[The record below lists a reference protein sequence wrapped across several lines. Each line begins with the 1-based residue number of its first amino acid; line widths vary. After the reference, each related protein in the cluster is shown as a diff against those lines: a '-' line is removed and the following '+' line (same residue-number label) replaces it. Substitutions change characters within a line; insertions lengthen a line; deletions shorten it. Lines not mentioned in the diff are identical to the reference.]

1 MMDSCNPGY
10 RLKAGV
16 LRCASRLP
24 LCLASLLL
32 LLLLTPSLPSARGR
46 HPDREWRVYG
56 GDPGSTRYSPLDQIN
71 RSNVHRLKVAWVFHT
86 GDKREDPP
94 STIECNPIVVDGT
107 LYLTS
112 PSLKVFALSA
122 ATGEKLWDFDPG
134 QTGQRVSRGV
144 AYWES
149 GRDRRILFT
158 AASTLYALDAGTG
171 QPIRT
176 FGEKGRVDL
185 RSGLDR
191 DGSDLP
197 VSATTPGVVFKNLLI
212 LGSHVGEGP
221 EPAAPGHVR
230 AFDVRTGRRVWI
242 FHTIP
247 HPGEFGH
254 DTWHPESWKTAGA
267 ANCWGGMS
275 LDEKRGVV
283 YLATGSPSYDFY
295 GADRPGQNLFGD
307 SVVALKAETGRR
319 IWHFQTVHHD
329 LWDYDLPCPPV
340 LVTVRHNGR
349 KIDAVAQVT
358 KTGFVFVLD
367 RETGKPLFPVEER
380 AVPASDVEGEAAW
393 PTQPIPAKP
402 PPFVRQ
408 AFTERMI
415 TDVSPEAHEFV
426 LRRFRQARG
435 RKIYD
440 PPSRE
445 GTIVFPGFHG
455 GANWSGASF
464 DPATGRLY
472 VNANEIPWIL
482 TMKNAPTGYP
492 HRFLSTGYY
501 RFLDPEGFPAIKP
514 PWGTLTSIDL
524 NRGEIAWQ
532 IPLGDVPE
540 LSKRG
545 VPQTGTE
552 NFGGSIVTAG
562 GLVFIGATKDRKF
575 RALDKDTG
583 KILWETQLEAG
594 GNATPSSYEAR
605 GKQYVVIAA
614 GGGFGNRA
622 PERQDTVAGD
632 AFVAYALP

>member
-1 MMDSCNPGY
+1 MRFSA
-10 RLKAGV
+10 RI
-16 LRCASRLP
+16 R
-24 LCLASLLL
+24 LCLPALILITLLSL
-32 LLLLTPSLPSARGR
+32 SLSGARGR
-46 HPDREWRVYG
+46 DRDREWRVYG
-56 GDPGSTRYSPLDQIN
+56 GDPGSTRYSPLNQIN
-71 RSNVHRLKVAWVFHT
+71 RSNVHRLKEAWVFHT
-86 GDKREDPP
+86 GDKREKPP
-94 STIECNPIVVDGT
+94 TTIECNPVVVDGT

-112 PSLKVFALSA
+112 PTLKVVALNA
-122 ATGEKLWDFDPG
+122 ATGEKQWEFDPR
-134 QTGQRVSRGV
+134 QKEQKVSRGV

-158 AASTLYALDAGTG
+158 AASYLYALDAATG
-171 QPIRT
+171 QLIPT
-176 FGEKGRVDL
+176 FGDEGRVDL
-185 RSGLDR
+185 RQGLDR
-191 DGSDLP
+191 DGPLGR
-197 VSATTPGVVFKNLLI
+197 VHATTPGTVFRNLII

-221 EPAAPGHVR
+221 DAAAPGHVR
-230 AFDVRTGRRVWI
+230 AFDVRTGKRIWI

-247 HPGEFGH
+247 HPGEFGY
-254 DTWHPESWKTAGA
+254 DTWGPESWKTAGA

-275 LDEKRGVV
+275 LDERRGVV

-295 GADRPGQNLFGD
+295 GADRPGQNLFGNC
-307 SVVALKAETGRR
+307 VVALKADTGRR
-319 IWHFQTVHHD
+319 VWHFQTVHHD

-340 LVTVRHNGR
+340 LVTVRQNGR
-349 KIDAVAQVT
+349 RIDAVAQVT

-380 AVPASDVEGEAAW
+380 PVPASDVEGETAW
-393 PTQPIPAKP
+393 PTQPVPVRP

-408 AFTERMI
+408 TFTEQDI
-415 TDVSPEAHEFV
+415 TDLSPEAREAV
-426 LRRFRQARG
+426 RRRFRDTRG
-435 RKIYD
+435 RRIFA

-464 DPATGRLY
+464 DPTTGRLY

-482 TMKNAPTGYP
+482 TMKDASAGSRY
-492 HRFLSTGYY
+492 RSVSTGYF
-501 RFLDPEGFPAIKP
+501 RFFDPEGYPAIKP

-532 IPLGDVPE
+532 IPLGEYPE
-540 LSKRG
+540 LKRRG

-562 GLVFIGATKDRKF
+562 GLLFIGATKDRVF
-575 RALDKDTG
+575 RALDKSTG
-583 KILWETQLEAG
+583 KILWEAELEAG
-594 GNATPSSYEAR
+594 GNATPSTYEVE

-622 PERQDTVAGD
+622 TEKADTVAGD

>member
-1 MMDSCNPGY
+1 M
-10 RLKAGV
+10 
-16 LRCASRLP
+16 RCFLGTSRWLP
-24 LCLASLLL
+24 CLILLL
-32 LLLLTPSLPSARGR
+32 LLCFPLSSDRGDR
-46 HPDREWRVYG
+46 PDREWRVYG
-56 GDPGSTRYSPLDQIN
+56 GDPGSTRYSPLAQIN

-86 GDKREDPP
+86 GDKQDNPP
-94 STIECNPIVVDGT
+94 STIECNPIVVHGA
-107 LYLTS
+107 LFLTS
-112 PSLKVFALSA
+112 PSLKVFALNA
-122 ATGEKLWDFDPG
+122 ATGEKLWEFDPG
-134 QTGQRVSRGV
+134 QRGQRASRGV
-144 AYWES
+144 GYWES
-149 GRDRRILFT
+149 RSDRRILFT
-158 AASTLYALDAGTG
+158 AASYLYALDAGTG

-176 FGEKGRVDL
+176 FGYNGRVDL

-191 DGSDLP
+191 DISNLGFA
-197 VSATTPGVVFKNLLI
+197 VTTPGVVYKDLII

-247 HPGEFGH
+247 HPGEFGY
-254 DTWHPESWKTAGA
+254 DTWDPDSWKTVGG

-275 LDEKRGVV
+275 LDEGRGVV

-295 GADRPGQNLFGD
+295 GADRHGQGLFGD

-319 IWHFQTVHHD
+319 VWHFQTVHHD

-340 LVTVRHNGR
+340 LVRVRHNGR
-349 KIDAVAQVT
+349 KTDAVAQVT
-358 KTGFVFVLD
+358 KTGFVFLLD

-380 AVPASDVEGEAAW
+380 PVPASDLESEGCW
-393 PTQPIPAKP
+393 PTQPVPVRP

-408 AFTERMI
+408 SFTEAEI
-415 TDVSPEAHEFV
+415 TNLSPEAHEFV
-426 LRRFRQARG
+426 LRRFKQTSG
-435 RKIYD
+435 RRIFT
-440 PPSRE
+440 PPTRE

-464 DPATGRLY
+464 DRTTGRLY

-482 TMKNAPTGYP
+482 TMREAPTGYH
-492 HRFLSTGYY
+492 HRSISTGYN
-501 RFLDPEGFPAIKP
+501 RFLDPEGFPAVKP

-524 NRGEIAWQ
+524 NRGEFVWQ
-532 IPLGDVPE
+532 IPLGEYPE
-540 LSKRG
+540 LSQRG

-562 GLVFIGATKDRKF
+562 GLLFIGATKDRKF

-583 KILWETQLEAG
+583 KILWETALETG
-594 GNATPSSYEAR
+594 GNATPSTYEAG

-622 PERQDTVAGD
+622 TERRDTPAGD
-632 AFVAYALP
+632 AFAAYALP

>member
-1 MMDSCNPGY
+1 
-10 RLKAGV
+10 
-16 LRCASRLP
+16 
-24 LCLASLLL
+24 
-32 LLLLTPSLPSARGR
+32 
-46 HPDREWRVYG
+46 VYG
-56 GDPGSTRYSPLDQIN
+56 GDKGSTRYSPLDQIN
-71 RSNVHRLKVAWVFHT
+71 RSNVHRLKVAWVFRT
-86 GDKREDPP
+86 GDKRDNPP
-94 STIECNPIVVDGT
+94 STIECNPIIVDGT
-107 LYLTS
+107 LYLIS
-112 PSLKVFALSA
+112 PTLKVFALNA
-122 ATGEKLWDFDPG
+122 ATGEKRWEFDPG
-134 QTGQRVSRGV
+134 PGGQRASRGV

-149 GRDRRILFT
+149 GTDRRILFS
-158 AASTLYALDAGTG
+158 AANYLYALDARTG
-171 QPIRT
+171 QPIRA
-176 FGEKGRVDL
+176 FGDKGRVDL

-191 DGSDLP
+191 D
-197 VSATTPGVVFKNLLI
+197 VSHLLVEATTPGVVYKDLII

-221 EPAAPGHVR
+221 DPAAPGHVR

-247 HPGEFGH
+247 HPGELGY
-254 DTWHPESWKTAGA
+254 DTWNADSWETVGG

-275 LDEKRGVV
+275 LDERRGVV

-295 GADRPGQNLFGD
+295 GADRRGQDLFGD
-307 SVVALKAETGRR
+307 SVVALKAETGRL

-329 LWDYDLPCPPV
+329 LWDYDCPCPPV
-340 LVTVRHNGR
+340 LVTVRHPPSLRGVPGG
-349 KIDAVAQVT
+349 KTDAVAQVT
-358 KTGFVFVLD
+358 KTGRVFLLD

-380 AVPASDVEGEAAW
+380 PVPASDLEGEAAW
-393 PTQPIPAKP
+393 PTQPIPVKP

-408 AFTERMI
+408 AFTEQEI
-415 TDVSPEAHEFV
+415 TDLSPGAHEDV
-426 LRRFRQARG
+426 LRRFRQAR
-435 RKIYD
+435 RSKFFT

-482 TMKNAPTGYP
+482 TMREAPAGYH
-492 HRFLSTGYY
+492 HRFVSTGYN
-501 RFLDPEGFPAIKP
+501 RFLDPEGFPAVKP

-524 NRGEIAWQ
+524 NRGAIAWQ
-532 IPLGDVPE
+532 IPLGEFPE
-540 LSKRG
+540 LRQRG
-545 VPQTGTE
+545 VPPSGTE

-575 RALDKDTG
+575 RAFDKESG
-583 KILWETQLEAG
+583 KILWATELETG
-594 GNATPSSYEAR
+594 GNATPSTYEVG

-622 PERQDTVAGD
+622 PERRETPAGD